1 MFRSTKMEDLLAI
14 GGYFLLF
21 IFFGKEMRM
30 EEERDC
36 CNFIQDEKTQLR
48 KTQQHG
54 RQDNIIKTT
63 IKVGFRQPEDRT
75 KREEPGSLGCM

>member
-1 MFRSTKMEDLLAI
+1 M
-14 GGYFLLF
+14 
-21 IFFGKEMRM
+21 MRRE

-36 CNFIQDEKTQLR
+36 CKFIQDEKAQLR

-63 IKVGFRQPEDRT
+63 IKIRLRQAEDRT
-75 KREEPGSLGCM
+75 KREEARSLGCM